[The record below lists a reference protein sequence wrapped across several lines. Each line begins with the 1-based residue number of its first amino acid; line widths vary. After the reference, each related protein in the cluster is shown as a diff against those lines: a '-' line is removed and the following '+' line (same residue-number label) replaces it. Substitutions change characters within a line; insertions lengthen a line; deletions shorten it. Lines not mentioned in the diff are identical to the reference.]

1 MFPQELRD
9 GLADFENH
17 TEIVLWLDNS
27 DGAIDIAYPA
37 GERAV
42 MKFPSSSYWQT
53 GLVPQELFGFTFV
66 YGYYWTLYFR
76 YVFSHYRVSNNN
88 MLNMSFWNP

>member
-1 MFPQELRD
+1 MRD

-27 DGAIDIAYPA
+27 DGAIDMADPA

-42 MKFPSSSYWQT
+42 MKFPSSSYWQM

-76 YVFSHYRVSNNN
+76 WGRKARGFLTSGSPRI
-88 MLNMSFWNP
+88 L